1 VSVSTS
7 AGAQILGYDALG
19 RITGSTA
26 TVADTTYPSFS
37 YTWNLADALVS
48 TTYPTGRV
56 VTNGYDG
63 ANRISA
69 VTGTPVNRT
78 PKTYVSGATYAA
90 FGGIAGFNY
99 AVTDG
104 VAAGVRTFSY
114 NGRMQLAEM
123 KDQGAS
129 LLDLQYFYGGAAT
142 TGAAGTSS
150 ASNNGNPTGV
160 LESAKKRFGG
170 ELHVHADIRL
180 RSSEPGE
187 QGFGYGRLGAEFQLR
202 PLRESVDGGEYG
214 LEATLFL
221 LSATYVTA
229 HWGVRPENLF
239 SGRFLL
245 LAENPFVSPFLY
257 VFSERYRRSYR
268 SMK

>member
-160 LESAKKRFGG
+160 LESAKKGSGANYTFTQTYGYG
-170 ELHVHADIRL
+170 RL
-180 RSSEPGE
+180 NRVE